1 MTPSLLYYHQDHLC
15 GTAKVFLMLLRYYCC
30 TLLDYTST
38 SQHFI
43 SLRQP
48 VNGAQF
54 LNITY
59 LLFLSA
65 AIAAACAPC
74 PTTVIIPFTSMCA
87 SL

>member
-15 GTAKVFLMLLRYYCC
+15 GTAIVFVMLLHCYCYI
-30 TLLDYTST
+30 LLDHTST
-38 SQHFI
+38 SHFI

-59 LLFLSA
+59 LLFISA